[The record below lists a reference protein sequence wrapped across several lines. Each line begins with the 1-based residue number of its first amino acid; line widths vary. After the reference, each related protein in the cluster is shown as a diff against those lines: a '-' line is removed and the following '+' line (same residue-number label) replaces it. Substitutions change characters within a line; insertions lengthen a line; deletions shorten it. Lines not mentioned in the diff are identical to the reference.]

1 MAAGPQAQAK
11 LTWQYLKLV
20 DQISDDFTSRDEN
33 ARPAP
38 KRRCDRTTCQ
48 CLIRLLKISNKT
60 PRILANQK
68 RQHWMSW
75 RPVEARPT
83 WCCRSCPAKLYG
95 KSKSNSNLHIA
106 HWKRKHPKELRKNS
120 RHGRK
125 TQRHSCQAKCFG
137 MLWLPR
143 TCKCSKEIA
152 MAIGQMKSFGL
163 ARQLKKA

>member
-1 MAAGPQAQAK
+1 MRSSPFFKFSKKKYFLGMAAGPQAQAK

-48 CLIRLLKISNKT
+48 CLIRLLKTSNKT

-95 KSKSNSNLHIA
+95 KSKSNSNLRIA
-106 HWKRKHPKELRKNS
+106 HWKRKHPKEPRKNS
-120 RHGRK
+120 RHG
-125 TQRHSCQAKCFG
+125 
-137 MLWLPR
+137 
-143 TCKCSKEIA
+143 
-152 MAIGQMKSFGL
+152 
-163 ARQLKKA
+163 